1 MRLVPEFGET
11 IRYHACTMDIEIHP
25 KQIEGFRLMT
35 PAQKLR
41 MVANLYEAGIQL
53 RVAGLRLAHPEWTP
67 ERLDRH
73 ARVSL
78 RHAGT

>member
-1 MRLVPEFGET
+1 
-11 IRYHACTMDIEIHP
+11 MDNEIHP

-41 MVANLYEAGIQL
+41 MVADLYEAGIQL

>member
-1 MRLVPEFGET
+1 
-11 IRYHACTMDIEIHP
+11 MDIEIHP

-41 MVANLYEAGIQL
+41 IVADLYEAGIQL
-53 RVAGLRLAHPEWTP
+53 RVAGLRLAHPEWTL

>member
-1 MRLVPEFGET
+1 MTMQPC
-11 IRYHACTMDIEIHP
+11 YHAFTVDNEIHP

-41 MVANLYEAGIQL
+41 MVAELYEAGIAL
-53 RVAGLRLAHPEWTP
+53 RVAGLRLAHPDWTS